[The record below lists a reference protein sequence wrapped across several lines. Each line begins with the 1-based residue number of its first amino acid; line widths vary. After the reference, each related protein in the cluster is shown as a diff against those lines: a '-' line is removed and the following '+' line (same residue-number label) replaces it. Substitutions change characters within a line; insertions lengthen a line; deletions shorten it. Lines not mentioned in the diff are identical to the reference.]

1 MKTVSRFFGIG
12 MLYAVIS
19 CSTGHEPLIKQ
30 DNMVKVSGGEFVMGT
45 NSKESYKHEQPA
57 HPVKVNAF
65 WMDTTEVTN
74 TDYKKFTDA
83 TGYITVAE
91 RKPDWEE
98 LKKQLPEGTP
108 KPADSILVAGSLVFT
123 TPSGFVSLNDYSQWW
138 TWTKGANWK
147 NPEGAASDLEA
158 RWDHPVV
165 HVAYEDAKAYC
176 EWAGKRLPT
185 EAEWEFAAQ
194 LGARTPKE
202 GEIGEVK
209 ANYFQGSFPTRN
221 LLEDG
226 FDRTAPVGSFEANN
240 FGLHDMIGNVWE
252 WTSDLYNIHYFAT
265 LPTDKTTNNPTGP
278 EQSYDPNEPGVLKYV
293 TKGGSFL
300 CASNYCSN
308 YRTTARQGTA
318 FDSGMSNVGF
328 RCVKDVKK

>member
-1 MKTVSRFFGIG
+1 MKTIRRFYGIG
-12 MLYAVIS
+12 MLCVLIS
-19 CSTGHEPLIKQ
+19 CTTERTPLIKQ
-30 DNMVKVSGGEFVMGT
+30 DSMVNVNGGEFLMGT
-45 NSKESYKHEQPA
+45 NSKESYEHERPA
-57 HPVKVNAF
+57 HPVKVDAF
-65 WMDTTEVTN
+65 LMDTTEVTN
-74 TDYKKFTDA
+74 AQFNKFAEA
-83 TGYITVAE
+83 TKYITVAE

-108 KPADSILVAGSLVFT
+108 KPHDSILVAGSLVFNPPT
-123 TPSGFVSLNDYSQWW
+123 GFVSLHDYSQWW

-147 NPEGAASDLEA
+147 NPEGEASTIEA
-158 RWDHPVV
+158 RWNHPVV
-165 HVAYEDAKAYC
+165 HVAYEDAQAYC

-194 LGARTPKE
+194 LGATTDQSENQAVR
-202 GEIGEVK
+202 

-226 FDRTAPVGSFEANN
+226 FERTAPVGSFEANS

-252 WTSDLYNIHYFAT
+252 WTSDLYNVHYFAT
-265 LPTDKTTNNPTGP
+265 LATDKPTDNPTGP
-278 EQSYDPNEPGVLKYV
+278 DQSYDPNEPGVLKYV

-328 RCVKDVKK
+328 RCVKDKD

>member
-1 MKTVSRFFGIG
+1 MKTVVKFFIIG
-12 MLYAVIS
+12 TWCAVAG
-19 CSTGHEPLIKQ
+19 CSPERKQLATQ
-30 DNMVKVSGGEFVMGT
+30 DNMVKLSGGEFMMGT
-45 NSKESYKHEQPA
+45 NSQESYQHERPA

-74 TDYKKFTDA
+74 AEFKKFTEA
-83 TGYITVAE
+83 TGYITIAE
-91 RKPDWEE
+91 RKPEWEE
-98 LKKQLPEGTP
+98 LKKQLPEDTP
-108 KPADSILVAGSLVFT
+108 KPADSILVAGSLVFNPPT
-123 TPSGFVSLNDYSQWW
+123 GFVSLRDYSQWW

-147 NPEGAASDLEA
+147 NPEGVASTIET

-165 HVAYEDAKAYC
+165 HVAYEDSQAYC
-176 EWAGKRLPT
+176 QWVGKRLPT

-194 LGARTPKE
+194 LGVKTEKQNKNIP
-202 GEIGEVK
+202 IK

-226 FDRTAPVGSFEANN
+226 FERTSPVGSFEPNN
-240 FGLHDMIGNVWE
+240 SGLYDMIGNVWE

-265 LPTDKTTNNPTGP
+265 LPIDKPADNPTGP
-278 EQSYDPNEPGVLKYV
+278 DQSYDPNEPGVVKYV

-318 FDSGMSNVGF
+318 FDSSMSNVGF
-328 RCVKDVKK
+328 RCVKDED

>member
-1 MKTVSRFFGIG
+1 MSRFFVIG
-12 MLYAVIS
+12 MLCVVAS
-19 CSTGHEPLIKQ
+19 CTTGRKPQTRQH
-30 DNMVKVSGGEFVMGT
+30 NMVRLSGGEFMMGT
-45 NSKESYKHEQPA
+45 NSKEFYKHERPA

-74 TDYKKFTDA
+74 KEFKKFIEA
-83 TGYITVAE
+83 TGYSTIAE

-98 LKKQLPEGTP
+98 LKQQLPEGTP
-108 KPADSILVAGSLVFT
+108 KPADSILVAGSLVFN
-123 TPSGFVSLNDYSQWW
+123 PPDGFVSLQDYSQWW
-138 TWTKGANWK
+138 KWIEGANWK
-147 NPEGAASDLEA
+147 NPEGKASSIEA

-165 HVAYEDAKAYC
+165 HVAYEDAQAYC
-176 EWAGKRLPT
+176 QWAGKRLPT

-194 LGARTPKE
+194 TTSPD
-202 GEIGEVK
+202 EVGIIR

-226 FDRTAPVGSFEANN
+226 FERTAPAGSFEANN
-240 FGLHDMIGNVWE
+240 FGLYDMIGNVWE
-252 WTSDLYNIHYFAT
+252 WTSDKYNVNYFAT
-265 LPTDKTTNNPTGP
+265 LPTDKPTDNPTGP
-278 EQSYDPNEPGVLKYV
+278 EQSFDPNEPGVVKYV

-308 YRTTARQGTA
+308 YRTTSRQGTA

-328 RCVKDVKK
+328 RCVKDVED

>member
-12 MLYAVIS
+12 MLCVVAS
-19 CSTGHEPLIKQ
+19 CTPDREPQTRQ
-30 DNMVKVSGGEFVMGT
+30 DNMVKLSGGEFVMGT
-45 NSKESYKHEQPA
+45 NSKESYEHERPA
-57 HPVKVNAF
+57 HPVKVSAF

-74 TDYKKFTDA
+74 KEFKKFTEA
-83 TGYITVAE
+83 TGYITIAE

-98 LKKQLPEGTP
+98 LKKQLPAGTP
-108 KPADSILVAGSLVFT
+108 KPADSILVAGSLVFN
-123 TPSGFVSLNDYSQWW
+123 PPAGFVSLHDYSQWW
-138 TWTKGANWK
+138 KWTKGANWK
-147 NPEGAASDLEA
+147 NPEGAASTIEA

-165 HVAYEDAKAYC
+165 HVSYEDARAYC
-176 EWAGKRLPT
+176 QWAGKRLPT

-194 LGARTPKE
+194 SGLTTE
-202 GEIGEVK
+202 QGENVTVK

-226 FDRTAPVGSFEANN
+226 FERTAPVASFEANN
-240 FGLHDMIGNVWE
+240 FGLYDMIGNVWE
-252 WTSDLYNIHYFAT
+252 WTSDLYNVNYFAT
-265 LPTDKTTNNPTGP
+265 LPTNKPIDNPTGP

>member
-1 MKTVSRFFGIG
+1 MKTIRRFFGIG
-12 MLYAVIS
+12 MLCVLIS
-19 CSTGHEPLIKQ
+19 CTTERTPLIKQ
-30 DNMVKVSGGEFVMGT
+30 DNMVSLSGGEFLMGT
-45 NSKESYKHEQPA
+45 NSKESYEHERPA

-65 WMDTTEVTN
+65 LMDTTEVTN
-74 TDYKKFTDA
+74 AQFNKFAEA
-83 TGYITVAE
+83 TKYITVAE

-98 LKKQLPEGTP
+98 LKKQLPDGTP
-108 KPADSILVAGSLVFT
+108 KPHDSILVAGSLVFNPPT
-123 TPSGFVSLNDYSQWW
+123 GFVSLHDYSKWW

-147 NPEGAASDLEA
+147 NPEGGASTIEA
-158 RWDHPVV
+158 RWNHPVV
-165 HVAYEDAKAYC
+165 HVAYEDAQAYC

-194 LGARTPKE
+194 LGATTEQSENQTVR
-202 GEIGEVK
+202 

-226 FDRTAPVGSFEANN
+226 FERTAPVGSFDANN

-252 WTSDLYNIHYFAT
+252 WTSDLYNVHYFAT
-265 LPTDKTTNNPTGP
+265 LTADKPTDNPTGP
-278 EQSYDPNEPGVLKYV
+278 DQSYDPNEPGVLKYV

-328 RCVKDVKK
+328 RCVKDATK